1 MKLQKEWYY
10 SKTLWVN
17 VLAFLAVILQNLTG
31 KELLSPEVQT
41 GIITIANIILRAV
54 TKHELVVTKDE

>member
-17 VLAFLAVILQNLTG
+17 ILALVAATLQGLTG
-31 KELLSPEVQT
+31 KDVLSPEMQL
-41 GIITIANIILRAV
+41 GIITIVNILLRTL

>member
-17 VLAFLAVILQNLTG
+17 ILAFLAVILQGMTG
-31 KELLSPEVQT
+31 KEILSPEIQA
-41 GIITIANIILRAV
+41 GIITVANIILRAL
-54 TKHELVVTKDE
+54 TKHELVITKDE